1 MGGGGP
7 VLLLLEVVGQLPQLV
22 PVLQRT
28 TTDTTTLSP
37 PADGMLAALL
47 RGAGK
52 GLGAASVTP
61 LP

>member
-1 MGGGGP
+1 M
-7 VLLLLEVVGQLPQLV
+7 LLLLEVVGQLPQLV